1 MELDS
6 KFEKPFRFC
15 PICGSPS
22 FVENNI
28 KSMRCLDCGFV
39 YYVNPSAAVA
49 AFVRN
54 ERGDL
59 LVCIRGK
66 EPAKGTYDLPG
77 GFVDYR
83 ESASD
88 AVRRELEE
96 ELGVPVTDD
105 KYLFSIP
112 NRYEYSGIVIPTLDL
127 FFECRLA
134 DNSAIIASDD
144 VADCLFIPVS
154 ELNPADFGL
163 ESIQAAIE
171 RFLTEGIGLL

>member
-1 MELDS
+1 
-6 KFEKPFRFC
+6 
-15 PICGSPS
+15 
-22 FVENNI
+22 
-28 KSMRCLDCGFV
+28 MRCLDCGFV

-59 LVCIRGK
+59 LVCVRGK

-96 ELGVPVTDD
+96 ELNVPVIHDR
-105 KYLFSIP
+105 YLFSIP
-112 NRYEYSGIVIPTLDL
+112 NRYEYSGMIIPTLDI

-134 DNSAIIASDD
+134 DNSAIKPSDD
-144 VADCLFIPVS
+144 VVDCLFIPVS
-154 ELNPADFGL
+154 ELNPTDFGL
-163 ESIQAAIE
+163 ESIRAAIE
-171 RFLTEGIGLL
+171 RFFH